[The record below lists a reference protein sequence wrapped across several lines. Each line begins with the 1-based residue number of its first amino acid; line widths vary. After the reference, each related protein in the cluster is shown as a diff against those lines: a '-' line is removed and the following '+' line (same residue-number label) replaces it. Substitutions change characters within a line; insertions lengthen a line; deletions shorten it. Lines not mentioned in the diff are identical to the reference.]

1 MENFQYAPQAQNDFF
16 FAVIGSPWGW
26 LAVWLIVIN
35 VAAFCAFGIDKWK
48 AKHPGRRRIPERNL
62 MLSALAGG
70 SIGALLGMKVFHHK
84 TLHKLFSIGVPVIL
98 AVPRDSSFIL
108 HFFAEKSGM
117 QICIPLFCV

>member
-26 LAVWLIVIN
+26 LALWLIVIN

-48 AKHPGRRRIPERNL
+48 AKHPRRRRIPERNL

-70 SIGALLGMKVFHHK
+70 SVGALLGMKVFHHK

-98 AVPRDSSFIL
+98 AAQLVLAAGLFIYFTFL
-108 HFFAEKSGM
+108 R
-117 QICIPLFCV
+117 

>member
-1 MENFQYAPQAQNDFF
+1 MENFQYAPQAQNDIF

-26 LAVWLIVIN
+26 LALWLIVIN

-70 SIGALLGMKVFHHK
+70 SVGALLGMKVFHHK
-84 TLHKLFSIGVPVIL
+84 TLHKLFSVGVPVIL
-98 AVPRDSSFIL
+98 AVHLVLATGLFIYFTFL
-108 HFFAEKSGM
+108 R
-117 QICIPLFCV
+117 